1 MVTYADGPESIPD
14 YVQFPQNG
22 KFVCPLCDE
31 FRGPIGAVEAHI
43 TGKSDNIHRGV
54 VGKDFRIEISD
65 GDDILSA
72 TMPVNQLIEEV
83 LSRKDFS
90 SEL

>member
-54 VGKDFRIEISD
+54 VGKDFRIELRD
-65 GDDILSA
+65 GYDILSA